1 MLRVKKARY
10 DDLSFELYD
19 EKTALAARR
28 DASRQEGAQVV
39 GGEKVLLTQRQM
51 EESFPEAWATFVLAE
66 RELEDVVRR
75 LGELSK
81 EWKGVQERTME
92 EIRGRGRWYL

>member
-1 MLRVKKARY
+1 
-10 DDLSFELYD
+10 
-19 EKTALAARR
+19 
-28 DASRQEGAQVV
+28 
-39 GGEKVLLTQRQM
+39 M